1 MKQTSEPRKS
11 SKVRHELKVAD
22 EVWLAAALLHRE
34 HPERPDF
41 TVAEIVERARQEGLT
56 RELRPGVYL
65 HANLHCVAN
74 RPPNPG
80 RYLMLVETG
89 PNRRRLY
96 RPGDA
101 AHEARRGAKATPARA
116 AIPPRYHPLLDWY
129 EREYAPRRGVRPEA
143 DPLLALRGSG
153 RTLWADEHADAYV
166 RRLREG
172 WE

>member
-1 MKQTSEPRKS
+1 M
-11 SKVRHELKVAD
+11 
-22 EVWLAAALLHRE
+22 
-34 HPERPDF
+34 
-41 TVAEIVERARQEGLT
+41 
-56 RELRPGVYL
+56 YL

-96 RPGDA
+96 RPGDP
-101 AHEARRGAKATPARA
+101 AHEARRGAKTTPARS
-116 AIPPRYHPLLDWY
+116 AIPPRYHLLLDWY
-129 EREYAPRRGVRPEA
+129 GREYARKRGLTSAA

-153 RTLWADEHADAYV
+153 REVWADEHGDQYV